1 MKKIGTALLITAAF
15 IGPGTVT
22 TASLTGANFGF
33 TLVWA
38 LGFSVFATY
47 VLQEMAS
54 RLGLVTGKGLAEAL
68 RESFSS
74 GPARIFAIILVVAA
88 IGIGNAAYQAGNL
101 TGAGLGLKNVLG
113 GDLSYW
119 SILLGVSAV
128 AVLATGK
135 FQIVERCLIGL
146 VFLMSIVFVVTM
158 FLAQPDWVAMKDGL
172 FGFSMPDGATLAV
185 IALIGTT
192 VVPYNLFLHASLVAR
207 NKPGI
212 EDIDAALHTNRWD
225 SGLSIGLGGLVTL
238 AVMSCAVS
246 AFFNTGTAVD
256 ASNIAT
262 QLEPLLGQY
271 ASYFFA
277 VGLFSAGLTSAI
289 TAPLAAA
296 YALSG
301 ALGWNAALT
310 DRKFKMIWL
319 IVIIIGTIFASIGLK
334 PLAAILFAQ
343 AANGLLLPI
352 IAIYLIWV
360 MNQKALLGKHK
371 NGFATNT
378 MAAIVVLFVSCL
390 GLYKL
395 ASLFL

>member
-74 GPARIFAIILVVAA
+74 KVPRVLATILVVAA
-88 IGIGNAAYQAGNL
+88 IGVGNAAYQAGNL
-101 TGAGLGLKNVLG
+101 TGAGLGLQSVLG
-113 GDLSYW
+113 GNLGYW
-119 SILLGVSAV
+119 SILLGLLASV
-128 AVLATGK
+128 VLATGK
-135 FQIVERCLIGL
+135 YHIVERCLIGL
-146 VFLMSIVFVVTM
+146 VFLMSLVFVVTM
-158 FLAQPDWVAMKDGL
+158 FLAQPDWTAMKEGL

-207 NKPGI
+207 NKPKN
-212 EDIDAALHTNRWD
+212 EDLDAALNSNRWD

-246 AFFNTGTAVD
+246 AFFNSPTAVE

-277 VGLFSAGLTSAI
+277 IGLFSAGLTSAI

-296 YALSG
+296 FALSG
-301 ALGWNAALT
+301 ALGWKAELSN
-310 DRKFKMIWL
+310 RKFKMIWL
-319 IVIIIGTIFASIGLK
+319 IVIIVGTVFASIGLK

-360 MNQKALLGKHK
+360 MNQKALLGKHS

-378 MAAIVVLFVSCL
+378 LAAIVVLFVSCL

-395 ASLFL
+395 TSLFL

>member
-68 RESFSS
+68 RESFAN
-74 GPARIFAIILVVAA
+74 GATRILATILVVAA
-88 IGIGNAAYQAGNL
+88 IGVGNAAYQAGNL
-101 TGAGLGLKNVLG
+101 TGAGLGLQNVLG
-113 GDLSYW
+113 GDIGHW
-119 SILLGVSAV
+119 SILLGISAI

-135 FQIVERCLIGL
+135 YQVVERCLISL
-146 VFLMSIVFVVTM
+146 VFLMSVVFVVTM
-158 FLAQPDWVAMKDGL
+158 FLAQPDWSAMKEGL

-207 NKPGI
+207 NKPEI
-212 EDIDAALHTNRWD
+212 EDIDAALKTNRWD

-246 AFFNTGTAVD
+246 AFFNTGTVVE

-277 VGLFSAGLTSAI
+277 IGLFSAGLTSAI

-301 ALGWNAALT
+301 ALGWKAELSNY
-310 DRKFKMIWL
+310 RFKIIWL
-319 IVIIIGTIFASIGLK
+319 VVIVVGTLFASIGLK

-360 MNQKALLGKHK
+360 MNQKSLLGTHK
-371 NGFATNT
+371 NGIATNT

-395 ASLFL
+395 ASLFW